1 MSIPRSEMPAFKPN
15 EPKKP
20 EKEPKS
26 EPSEKGIIEDVIFK
40 ASNIKPDGSR
50 EFKSSAPDRK
60 IIILK
65 NPPVNFEAGKP
76 HRVRVVE
83 DTNPADPM
91 EGKMIV
97 EFMLGPEEEREI
109 TILAQKAQE
118 LFAQNDLEGAIAVL
132 EEIQAK
138 ANVDAEQLGGFENLR
153 EVKEIFGDDFLGI
166 EELAQFRGF
175 EFSKGDQEKAAKLW
189 AKKVQEQNLTREDLE
204 QLKREGFMVIL
215 RSPGTKVE
223 GKLVSTTI
231 ENLRKKYASLFY
243 DQDWYNT
250 EKFATTDEVDFGW
263 SIVKKEVLEESR
275 NQNWDEQEGILKEW
289 AKDHKVDPRFVT
301 RRKPVEIIHDILAY
315 YEARKAR
322 ILEKDYDW
330 SGTESSDGDS
340 VHVGHFA
347 SGGLRVTLG
356 SRGLATSPV
365 GVCPS
370 R

>member
-1 MSIPRSEMPAFKPN
+1 MPAFKPN

-20 EKEPKS
+20 EKEPKL
-26 EPSEKGIIEDVIFK
+26 EPSEKAIIDGVIFK
-40 ASNIKPDGSR
+40 ASNVKPDGSR

-65 NPPVNFEAGKP
+65 NPPVNFEASQP

-83 DTNPADPM
+83 DTNPTDPM

-97 EFMLGPEEEREI
+97 EVMLGPEEEKEI
-109 TILAQKAQE
+109 TVLAQRAQE

-132 EEIQAK
+132 EEIQTK
-138 ANVDAEQLGGFENLR
+138 ANVGVEQLGGFENLR

-223 GKLVSTTI
+223 GKLVSTTVD
-231 ENLRKKYASLFY
+231 NLRKKYPSLFY
-243 DQDWYNT
+243 DQDWYDT
-250 EKFATTDEVDFGW
+250 EKFATTDQVDFDW
-263 SIVKKEVLEESR
+263 SIVKKEILEESR
-275 NQNWDEQEGILKEW
+275 SQNWDEQEGILKEW

-315 YEARKAR
+315 YEAHKAR
-322 ILEKDYDW
+322 ILENDYDW
-330 SGTESSDGDS
+330 SGTESSDGNSVNVGNFDS
-340 VHVGHFA
+340 D
-347 SGGLRVTLG
+347 GLDVRHD
-356 SRGLATSPV
+356 SRDDAHSHL